1 LLQVLKWVAWA
12 FLTLMK
18 SFKASVKISFRE
30 SLSNQE
36 TIPLPACPEF

>member
-1 LLQVLKWVAWA
+1 MLGIPHPDEIIQ
-12 FLTLMK
+12 
-18 SFKASVKISFRE
+18 ASVKILFRE